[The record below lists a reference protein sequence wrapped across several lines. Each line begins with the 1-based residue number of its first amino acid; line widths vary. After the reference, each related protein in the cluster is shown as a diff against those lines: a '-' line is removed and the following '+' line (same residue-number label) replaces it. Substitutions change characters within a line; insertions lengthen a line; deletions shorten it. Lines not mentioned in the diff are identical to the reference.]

1 MAVVDVTIITPF
13 WTALTYV
20 MSIYP
25 LNHSE
30 IPEAAE
36 TTSGGIDV
44 RALTFPYADT
54 PAEQAGGAAW
64 LGMPF
69 PRALILSF
77 WEGGRKLRHLLRKAC

>member
-20 MSIYP
+20 MCIYP
-25 LNHSE
+25 LSHSG

-36 TTSGGIDV
+36 PTSGGIDV
-44 RALTFPYADT
+44 RALTFPYVDT
-54 PAEQAGGAAW
+54 PAEQAGCAAW

-69 PRALILSF
+69 PRALILGF
-77 WEGGRKLRHLLRKAC
+77 

>member
-25 LNHSE
+25 LSHSE

-36 TTSGGIDV
+36 TIDV

-54 PAEQAGGAAW
+54 PAEQAGGTAW

-69 PRALILSF
+69 SRALILGF